1 MAFVLRLF
9 QCKSSPLQFWIE
21 RNVTMSNSLFTLVIV
36 VQLLLI
42 CASPELVMF
51 AEKIGRHIS
60 SYKLNLGL
68 AALVLI
74 LAAYIYFWAQFGA
87 QMNSLG
93 VNLALMLSQT
103 GSLYVAFYSYRLRE
117 DDKSIA
123 P

>member
-1 MAFVLRLF
+1 
-9 QCKSSPLQFWIE
+9 
-21 RNVTMSNSLFTLVIV
+21 MSGSLFTLAIM
-36 VQLLLI
+36 VQMLLI
-42 CASPELVMF
+42 WLSPELVSL
-51 AEKIGRHIS
+51 AEKIDRLFNKGD
-60 SYKLNLGL
+60 KLNLGL

>member
-1 MAFVLRLF
+1 
-9 QCKSSPLQFWIE
+9 
-21 RNVTMSNSLFTLVIV
+21 MSGSLFALAIV
-36 VQLLLI
+36 VQLLLVSV
-42 CASPELVMF
+42 SPELVVIT
-51 AEKIGRHIS
+51 EKAGRSIS
-60 SYKLNLGL
+60 DKLNLGL

-74 LAAYIYFWAQFGA
+74 LAIYVCFWAQYGPM
-87 QMNSLG
+87 MNSIG